1 MSSLSCDR
9 QQSLGEL
16 RKLLLAPVQ
25 EGRWAFHQLLL
36 HRLDYLLMIASYTAP
51 SALVQTV
58 RPCKGTWI
66 LWSDGV
72 VHGA

>member
-1 MSSLSCDR
+1 VTSFTSPDLYVKFWISLSDR
-9 QQSLGEL
+9 LG
-16 RKLLLAPVQ
+16 
-25 EGRWAFHQLLL
+25 
-36 HRLDYLLMIASYTAP
+36 YLLMIASYTTP

-58 RPCKGTWI
+58 MPCKGTWI